1 MVNLK
6 AKSPSG
12 SFRPKRIGHRPK
24 PEIVQEFV
32 NFLISIDY
40 KICRPPRQ
48 AAKLLAFIVQLHKA
62 RGGPR
67 PFPTRPQVAKH
78 LHMSIP
84 TVDAVLNLHIA
95 EGNLS
100 IETRYRDGNIEQR
113 RASAIKERY
122 IVPSEVLIQV
132 YDYYQPPSFGQG
144 DEGVS
149 NEGQDDEPKGE
160 DQA

>member
-1 MVNLK
+1 VV
-6 AKSPSG
+6 
-12 SFRPKRIGHRPK
+12 
-24 PEIVQEFV
+24 EEFV
-32 NFLISIDY
+32 RFLMEIDE

-78 LHMSIP
+78 LKMSIP

-122 IVPSEVLIQV
+122 IVPSDVLIQV
-132 YDYYQPPSFGQG
+132 YDYYQPPGF
-144 DEGVS
+144 EP
-149 NEGQDDEPKGE
+149 DDEPKGE

>member
-1 MVNLK
+1 VINLT

-24 PEIVQEFV
+24 PEVVEEFV
-32 NFLISIDY
+32 RFLMEIDE

-78 LHMSIP
+78 LKMSIP

-122 IVPSEVLIQV
+122 IVPSAVLIQV
-132 YDYYQPPSFGQG
+132 YDYYQPPQFGQG
-144 DEGVS
+144 DE
-149 NEGQDDEPKGE
+149 PKE
-160 DQA
+160 EEYQA

>member
-67 PFPTRPQVAKH
+67 PFPTRAQVAKH

-122 IVPSEVLIQV
+122 IVPSDVLIQV
-132 YDYYQPPSFGQG
+132 YDYYQPPQFERG
-144 DEGVS
+144 
-149 NEGQDDEPKGE
+149 NEGPDNEPKGE

>member
-1 MVNLK
+1 VVNLK

-67 PFPTRPQVAKH
+67 PFPTRAQVAKH

-122 IVPSEVLIQV
+122 IVPSDVLIQV
-132 YDYYQPPSFGQG
+132 YDYYQPPQFERG
-144 DEGVS
+144 
-149 NEGQDDEPKGE
+149 NEGPDNEPKGE

>member
-1 MVNLK
+1 VVNLK
-6 AKSPSG
+6 EKSPSG

-24 PEIVQEFV
+24 PEVVEEFV
-32 NFLISIDY
+32 QFLMAIDE

-122 IVPSEVLIQV
+122 IVPSDVLIQV
-132 YDYYQPPSFGQG
+132 YDYYQPPQFGQG
-144 DEGVS
+144 DEGGAS
-149 NEGQDDEPKGE
+149 DEPKE
-160 DQA
+160 EYQA

>member
-1 MVNLK
+1 MVNLT

-24 PEIVQEFV
+24 PEVVEEFV
-32 NFLISIDY
+32 RFLMEIDE

-78 LHMSIP
+78 LKMSIP

-122 IVPSEVLIQV
+122 IVPSDVLIQV
-132 YDYYQPPSFGQG
+132 YDYYQPPQFGQG
-144 DEGVS
+144 DE
-149 NEGQDDEPKGE
+149 PKGE
-160 DQA
+160 EE